1 MTLTD
6 PNLPATPGGKI
17 GDYSS
22 SSDRLLAAGEAWKR
36 KLIDLAKRNRALNF
50 RPTKLSTVAIVD
62 EKPAEVFRRLV
73 LQEQRM
79 KFAPTSDDSESIDG
93 AGPGAA
99 TQHAAS
105 AGADQKVWLDGEEYG
120 AVGADYVPYDRSALS
135 DRYTDDV
142 LQTATTPEALDRSLR
157 RLEEQAR
164 LTAEEQGVNTLF
176 LTLGMLDYTEAE
188 SSSEMFR
195 APVVLL
201 PVMLERKSARSAYT
215 VRAAD
220 DDPVV
225 NPALAEYLRSNF
237 GVQLPELPESNAIPD
252 DYDLQTLLRTI
263 SDATATR
270 PGWSVKTDIFLGLFS
285 FQKFVMYK
293 DLEKNASALVEHPLI
308 RRLVTNI
315 GTLSAGEV
323 LGLPDEIREMDLD
336 GAYPPEHTAQ
346 VVDADSSQL
355 RAIAGVSRGHDL
367 VIEGPPGTGKSQTIT
382 NLIAQALSAG
392 KSVLFVAEK
401 MAALEVVHSRLT
413 RAGLGEFCLA
423 MHSTKA
429 NKRDVMRSI
438 GSALDA
444 SMERVTPPTQSTQR
458 LPHVRTML
466 SEYSNSVH
474 TPHGSLGLTP
484 YDAYGELALVMDA
497 PRARYTGPV
506 DRDVTTERLD
516 ETVRILRDIA
526 ATSAAIGVPSQHPW
540 RDTSRTFYSE
550 DDLHNVEELARELAA
565 CLDDVERQGASVRED
580 LGLPPVRTLR
590 DADTA
595 AEIADVLHRSPG
607 APLAVLSSDG
617 WNQPPAAALSII
629 ERGRDVE
636 RLRDGISKRFSPN
649 VLECE
654 HASDI
659 AYVEKKK
666 SGILGSLAFFDARFR
681 AIRKRWKGYRLPS
694 YRGSLIEQAS
704 EMKRADRLRM
714 QREALAGEDVKA
726 RELFG
731 TLWQGERSG
740 WGMLEKYVQW
750 VVEFRSTC
758 VRHGLAGRA
767 IEVAATVAPDTSNV
781 VALREAAMAAR
792 QLLAK
797 LREAVGW
804 PDGYLDASPINE
816 SSVRVRALADGVRL
830 GPQWAA
836 FESTRRIGA
845 DSLAGEILPEA
856 MAGNIAFSNLAPA
869 FLRAFYSKWLTDV
882 VRQRRALEQFHTLT
896 HEERL
901 AEFRQLDQRVLVENR
916 TALVARLRDRTQE
929 ELRRPEVA
937 LGMQFLRNQLTRQRG
952 HAPLRRTM
960 QRAGAAI
967 RAIKPCFMMSPL
979 TVAQLVEGSVPSFD
993 LVIFDEAS
1001 QLAPED
1007 AVGAIIRGRQ
1017 LVVVGDP
1024 KQLPP
1029 TNFFGVAAGLTNVE
1043 IGDDGQPIYEDA
1055 ESILEQYMGAGVP
1068 MSRLRWHY
1076 RSAHESLIT
1085 YSNVEFYDGDL
1096 YTFPSVERDTNTYG
1110 LQFEYV
1116 PDAIYEGKGLNLIE
1130 ARRVADAVAEFAR
1143 AQLSRIQN
1151 GERPQSL
1158 GVGTFN
1164 MRQQL
1169 AIQDELELRR
1179 RQDPSIDSFF
1189 DRGSEEPFFVK
1200 NLENI
1205 QGDERDVIFISVTYA
1220 RAQDGKLRYNFGP
1233 LNGDNGWRRLNVLTT
1248 RARQRMRVFSST
1260 RGDEINIA
1268 ATPSRGARLLREFLV
1283 YAEKGTLESL
1293 TASLAADT
1301 DSPFE
1306 AAVLKELTNRGYQVV
1321 PQVGTAGYRVDL
1333 GVLDDAVPG
1342 RFVCGIECDGVAYH
1356 SSETARDR
1364 DRLRQ
1369 QVLEA
1374 RGWTIH
1380 RVWSTDWFK
1389 DRTGQVDRLVGLIEA
1404 SRKHARNARMD
1415 AQPEQQGPSHASADT
1430 FPLEEATLA
1439 SELEREPTQ
1448 IGASY
1453 KRPTVVPYNMTPGQG
1468 EFASRDILTVPVSLL
1483 VEAVT
1488 TVVRTESPIHESD
1501 VFTRVAGMFERRAG
1515 ARIQARIRWAAQTAE
1530 RDGTVR
1536 RNGTFYWADGQSC
1549 VARSRKNTG
1558 IPATRIAPE
1567 EYEEAI
1573 RSVVRCGHAFH
1584 RSDLTNEVR
1593 AVFGFDRTGT
1603 LLDQSISAA
1612 IDRMLASG
1620 ILGEA
1625 SAGIQLRDKNI
1636 GYQRRDL

>member
-1 MTLTD
+1 MTLADT
-6 PNLPATPGGKI
+6 NSTAATSAGG
-17 GDYSS
+17 GEYSS
-22 SSDRLLAAGEAWKR
+22 SSARLLAAHDAWKR

-62 EKPAEVFRRLV
+62 EKAAEVFRQLAIN
-73 LQEQRM
+73 EQAM
-79 KFAPTSDDSESIDG
+79 KFAPALQSGDGGDGQGKIPPPSAASID
-93 AGPGAA
+93 
-99 TQHAAS
+99 
-105 AGADQKVWLDGEEYG
+105 ADERGWLDSDEYG
-120 AVGADYVPYDRSALS
+120 AVGVDFVPYDRSALS

-142 LQTATTPEALDRSLR
+142 LQTASAPEALDRSLR
-157 RLEEQAR
+157 RLDDQSR
-164 LTAEEQGVNTLF
+164 LTMEEQGVNTLF

-188 SSSEMFR
+188 SSSERFR

-201 PVMLERKSARSAYT
+201 PVTLERKSARSAYT
-215 VRAAD
+215 VRAAE
-220 DDPVV
+220 DDPIV
-225 NPALAEYLRSNF
+225 NPALAEYLRANF
-237 GVQLPELPESNAIPD
+237 GLQLPELPESNAIPD
-252 DYDLQTLLRTI
+252 DFDLQALLRTI
-263 SDATATR
+263 SDATSSR

-293 DLEKNASALVEHPLI
+293 DLEKNASALLEHPLI
-308 RRLVTNI
+308 RRLITNI

-323 LGLPDEIREMDLD
+323 LGLPDEIRELDLD
-336 GAYPPEHTAQ
+336 GAYPPEQTAQ

-355 RAIAGVSRGHDL
+355 RAIAGVSRGYDL

-401 MAALEVVHSRLT
+401 MAALDVVHTRLV

-444 SMERVTPPTQSTQR
+444 SMERVTAPAQSTQR
-458 LPHVRTML
+458 LPHVRTTL
-466 SEYSNSVH
+466 SEYIDAVH
-474 TPHGSLGLTP
+474 TPHGSLGIKP
-484 YDAYGELALVMDA
+484 YDAYGELALVIDA
-497 PRARYTGPV
+497 PRARYSGPV
-506 DRDVTTERLD
+506 DGDVTTDRID
-516 ETVRILRDIA
+516 ETIRILRDIA
-526 ATSAAIGVPSQHPW
+526 ATSAVVGVPAQHPW

-550 DDLHNVEELARELAA
+550 DDLLNVESLSQELAA
-565 CLDDVERQGASVRED
+565 CLADVEQRGTSVKEA
-580 LGLPPVRTLR
+580 LGLPEVRTLR

-595 AEIADVLHRSPG
+595 ADIAEVLSRSPG
-607 APLAVLSSDG
+607 APLAVLGSDE
-617 WNQPPAAALSII
+617 WNQPPAAAGAII

-636 RLRDGISKRFSPN
+636 RLRDRITKRFSLN
-649 VLECE
+649 VLECA
-654 HASDI
+654 HATDI
-659 AYVEKKK
+659 AYVEKKT
-666 SGILGSLAFFDARFR
+666 SGIFGSLAFFDARFR
-681 AIRKRWKGYRLPS
+681 AIRKRWKSYRLPS
-694 YRGSLIEQAS
+694 YRGSLIEQATDMRS
-704 EMKRADRLRM
+704 ADRLSL
-714 QREALAGEDVKA
+714 QRGALASEDAKA

-731 TLWQGERSG
+731 ALWQGERSR
-740 WGMLEKYVQW
+740 WDTLDNYVQW
-750 VVEFRSTC
+750 VVEFRGTC

-767 IEVAATVAPDTSNV
+767 IEVAATVAPDVSNV
-781 VALREAAMAAR
+781 VALRAAATTAR
-792 QLLAK
+792 QLLAR

-804 PDGYLDASPINE
+804 PHEYLDATSLKE
-816 SSVRVRALADGVRL
+816 LSERVRSLADGVRL

-836 FESTRRIGA
+836 FESTRRIVA
-845 DSLAGEILPEA
+845 DSLAGELLPEA
-856 MAGNIAFSNLAPA
+856 MNGNVAFGNLAAA

-882 VRQRRALEQFHTLT
+882 VRQRPALEQFHTLT

-901 AEFRQLDQRVLVENR
+901 AEFRRLDERVLVENR

-960 QRAGAAI
+960 QKAGTAV

-979 TVAQLVEGSVPSFD
+979 TVAQLVDGSAPSFD

-1029 TNFFGVAAGLTNVE
+1029 TNFFGVADGLTNVE
-1043 IGDDGQPIYEDA
+1043 LGDDGLPVYEDA

-1096 YTFPSVERDTNTYG
+1096 YTFPSVERDTSTYG

-1116 PDAIYEGKGLNLIE
+1116 PNAIYEGKGLNLIE
-1130 ARRVADAVAEFAR
+1130 ARRVADAVAEFAHV
-1143 AQLSRIQN
+1143 QLQRIQN

-1169 AIQDELELRR
+1169 AIQDELEVRR
-1179 RQDPSIDSFF
+1179 RRDPSIDSFF

-1233 LNGDNGWRRLNVLTT
+1233 LNGDNGWRRLNVLVT
-1248 RARQRMRVFSST
+1248 RARQRMRVFSSF

-1268 ATPSRGARLLREFLV
+1268 STPSRGARLLREFLL

-1389 DRTGQVDRLVGLIEA
+1389 DRSGQVERLVGLIEA
-1404 SRKHARNARMD
+1404 SRGHARKVA
-1415 AQPEQQGPSHASADT
+1415 ESKQQGQPRATTDSFPTDEVPIASTLETRPNTHADA
-1430 FPLEEATLA
+1430 LY
-1439 SELEREPTQ
+1439 R
-1448 IGASY
+1448 
-1453 KRPTVVPYNMTPGQG
+1453 RPTATPYTMTPGQG

-1483 VEAVT
+1483 VEAVI
-1488 TVVRTESPIHESD
+1488 TVVRTESPVHESD

-1515 ARIQARIRWAAQTAE
+1515 SRIQARIKWAAQTAE
-1530 RDGTVR
+1530 RDSIVR
-1536 RNGTFYWADGQSC
+1536 RKGAFYWADGQAC
-1549 VARSRKNTG
+1549 VARSRKDTG

-1573 RSVVRCGHAFH
+1573 RVVLTCGHAFA
-1584 RSDLTNEVR
+1584 RSELTNEVR
-1593 AVFGFDRTGT
+1593 AVFGFDRTGA
-1603 LLDQSISAA
+1603 LLDQSISAT
-1612 IDRMLASG
+1612 IDRMLANG

-1625 SAGIQLRDKNI
+1625 SAGIQLRD
-1636 GYQRRDL
+1636 